1 MEPEDKKYNV
11 PGLDRALSIIELLNA
26 NPLGLSVNVIANSL
40 KYPLNSVYR
49 IMTTLERRKYV
60 SKQSG
65 ESVFVLSEKL
75 LKLATPVAGEP
86 AFIEM
91 ALPKMRSLR
100 DSSQETV
107 LAGVLVGNEGVVLEQ
122 VEGLHSFSFRVKPG
136 LRFPLH
142 TAAPGKIFLSQL
154 EPKLRSSMI
163 SKLNLTKFT
172 SNTIVTPNR
181 LEEEIQKV
189 LDLGYAIDYEEEIN
203 GQACIGAPVFGRNAK
218 LAGSIWVVAPTNR
231 LPRKQVP
238 EVASMVTKSAD
249 EISLSLGNQFLR
261 VA

>member
-1 MEPEDKKYNV
+1 
-11 PGLDRALSIIELLNA
+11 
-26 NPLGLSVNVIANSL
+26 
-40 KYPLNSVYR
+40 
-49 IMTTLERRKYV
+49 
-60 SKQSG
+60 
-65 ESVFVLSEKL
+65 
-75 LKLATPVAGEP
+75 
-86 AFIEM
+86 
-91 ALPKMRSLR
+91 
-100 DSSQETV
+100 
-107 LAGVLVGNEGVVLEQ
+107 
-122 VEGLHSFSFRVKPG
+122 
-136 LRFPLH
+136 
-142 TAAPGKIFLSQL
+142 
-154 EPKLRSSMI
+154 MI

-218 LAGSIWVVAPTNR
+218 LAGSIWLVAPTNR
-231 LPRKQVP
+231 LPKKQVP